1 MDKVTY
7 PTGVENHGGTLRIW
21 FNFKGKRVRES
32 LGVPDTAKN
41 RKIAGELRTS
51 VCFAI
56 RTGTFEYAAQFP
68 DSPNLKTFGVGKK
81 EITVSEL
88 AEKWLDL
95 KRMEICANALNRYES
110 VTRNMVPRIGGNRLV
125 SAVTKEELLYI
136 RKDLLIGHQMP
147 MKGKV
152 PAKGRSVVTVNY
164 YMTTIAGM
172 FQFAADHGYLE
183 VNPFDG
189 IKPLKKAR
197 AEPDPLTRDEFI
209 RLIDACRHQQT
220 KNLWSLAVYTGVR
233 HGELTSPAREDIDLE
248 AGTITIRRN
257 YTKLGEFTL
266 PKTEASTNRV
276 IHLIQ
281 PAINVLRNQ
290 AEMTRLGKKHQID
303 VQLREYGRTE
313 SHKCTFVFNPQ
324 LVRRCQQVG
333 IIYKVDSIGDLWD
346 ATMKRA
352 GIRHRKAYQ
361 SRHTYA
367 CWSLSAGANPSFI
380 ASQMGHASAQMVF
393 NVYGAWM
400 ADSSSEQIAMLNQR
414 LADFAPQMPQSIHSS
429 ARALLKSVS

>member
-1 MDKVTY
+1 MDKITY
-7 PTGVENHGGTLRIW
+7 PTGVENHGGKLRIW
-21 FNFKGKRVRES
+21 FSFKGKRVREN

-56 RTGTFEYAAQFP
+56 RTGTFDYATQFP
-68 DSPNLKTFGVGKK
+68 DSPNLKVFGVGKK
-81 EITVSEL
+81 EITVKEL

-110 VTRNMVPRIGGNRLV
+110 VARNVVPRIGGSRLV

-136 RKDLLIGHQMP
+136 RKDLLTGHQMSL
-147 MKGKV
+147 KGKT
-152 PAKGRSVVTVNY
+152 PARGRSVVTVNY

-172 FQFAADHGYLE
+172 FQFAADHGY
-183 VNPFDG
+183 VVANPFEG

-197 AEPDPLTRDEFI
+197 VEPDPLTRDEFI

-233 HGELTSPAREDIDLE
+233 HGELLSLAWEDIDLK

-266 PKTEASTNRV
+266 PKTDASTNRV
-276 IHLIQ
+276 IHLIE
-281 PAINVLRNQ
+281 PAISVLKNQ
-290 AEMTRLGKKHQID
+290 AEMTKLGKQHQID
-303 VQLREYGRTE
+303 VQLREYGRVE
-313 SHKCTFVFNPQ
+313 KHDCTFVFNPQ
-324 LVRRCQQVG
+324 LVRRSAQVG
-333 IIYKVDSIGDLWD
+333 FVYKADSIGDSWD
-346 ATMKRA
+346 AAVKRA

-380 ASQMGHASAQMVF
+380 ASQMGHANAQMVF

-400 ADSSSEQIAMLNQR
+400 ADSSSEQIAMLNQK
-414 LADFAPQMPQSIHSS
+414 LADFAPQMPQSLRSS
-429 ARALLKSVS
+429 TRASLKSVS